1 MKIYASE
8 IRVGMLIEYKDDLW
22 QILKTQHVKP
32 GKGGAFAQVE
42 MKSVNKNTKLNERF
56 RSSESV
62 EKASLD
68 EIKFNY
74 LYKDETDYYFMDPK
88 SYEQINIKK
97 ETVGEKGKILTEN
110 LEVNISFYNEKPLTV
125 ELPNQVTCTIETT
138 DVALKGQTVSSS
150 YKPATLDNGVNIQ
163 VPPFIESG
171 DKIIVDTRTMEYIKK
186 DIIFMQSIS
195 ANLNVMIKAA
205 EKASRALIRDFGE
218 IEKLQVSI
226 KGPTDFVSNADLKAE
241 KIIIEELKKARPYY
255 SIISEEDGS
264 ENNKDKEHTWII
276 DPIDGTHKF
285 FTWCSSLCNIYSLK
299 IW

>member
-1 MKIYASE
+1 MKLYASE

-22 QILKTQHVKP
+22 QVLKTQHVKP

-68 EIKFNY
+68 ETKFNY
-74 LYKDETDYYFMDPK
+74 LYEDETDYYFMDPK

-97 ETVGEKGKILTEN
+97 ETVGEKGKMLTEN

-150 YKPATLDNGVNIQ
+150 YKPAVLDNGVNIQ

-186 DIIFMQSIS
+186 I
-195 ANLNVMIKAA
+195 
-205 EKASRALIRDFGE
+205 
-218 IEKLQVSI
+218 
-226 KGPTDFVSNADLKAE
+226 
-241 KIIIEELKKARPYY
+241 
-255 SIISEEDGS
+255 
-264 ENNKDKEHTWII
+264 
-276 DPIDGTHKF
+276 
-285 FTWCSSLCNIYSLK
+285 
-299 IW
+299 

>member
-22 QILKTQHVKP
+22 QVLKTQHVKP

-68 EIKFNY
+68 ETKFNY
-74 LYKDETDYYFMDPK
+74 LYEDETDYYFMDPK
-88 SYEQINIKK
+88 SYDQINIKK
-97 ETVGEKGKILTEN
+97 ETVGEKGKMLTEN

-150 YKPATLDNGVNIQ
+150 YKPAVLDNGVNIQ

-186 DIIFMQSIS
+186 I
-195 ANLNVMIKAA
+195 
-205 EKASRALIRDFGE
+205 
-218 IEKLQVSI
+218 
-226 KGPTDFVSNADLKAE
+226 
-241 KIIIEELKKARPYY
+241 
-255 SIISEEDGS
+255 
-264 ENNKDKEHTWII
+264 
-276 DPIDGTHKF
+276 
-285 FTWCSSLCNIYSLK
+285 
-299 IW
+299 